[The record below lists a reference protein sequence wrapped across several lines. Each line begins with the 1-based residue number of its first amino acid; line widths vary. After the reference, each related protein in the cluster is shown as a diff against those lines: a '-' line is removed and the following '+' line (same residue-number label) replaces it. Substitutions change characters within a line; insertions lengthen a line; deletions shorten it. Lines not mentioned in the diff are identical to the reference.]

1 MASRGWRT
9 QQFEAASIRE
19 DPERKYKSPPYSTDA
34 DDDGVIPAGLFI
46 ADSALTS
53 YISFAYKLPQQHP
66 MLEHLP
72 QWAKERH
79 FVIEARPEGT
89 PTKDELR
96 LMMQSL
102 LADRFH
108 LRLHFESREEPVL
121 IMTLRTPGRPGPGL
135 RLHKDGPPCTV
146 ATEHKPGTPVT
157 FDMFPCGQYLAIDR
171 RDHTVLAGARN
182 TTIELMSAFFNN
194 VGQLR
199 PIVDRT
205 GIAGTVDFSMVY
217 APEPRGSAAVEANAY
232 TPSAGVPFL
241 DAIKDQLG
249 LRLESGK
256 ASLRI
261 PVVDD
266 VQPPS
271 PN

>member
-89 PTKDELR
+89 PTKGELR

-217 APEPRGSAAVEANAY
+217 APEPRGSAAVEANAD